1 MKKASFIHTVLAF
14 GATLILLLGTPS
26 CTKEQD
32 IMCEVTF
39 IATLPDGSS
48 FLSMEVD
55 PAPKGNFLRNLNT
68 RQDFDFPV
76 FVNGT
81 GQIRVLRGMY
91 YLAFDA
97 EVMMPDGTRKNVR
110 CAQYNSPEKS
120 LPLLGAQETVSLQ
133 LTLR

>member
-1 MKKASFIHTVLAF
+1 MTKASTILSISA
-14 GATLILLLGTPS
+14 AAILILLVAHS

-39 IATLPDGSS
+39 TATLSDGTR
-48 FLSMEVD
+48 FLSMVVD
-55 PAPKGNFLRNLNT
+55 PEPKGNFMRNLNT

-81 GQIRVLRGMY
+81 GKISVLRGMY

-97 EVMMPDGTRKNVR
+97 EVTMADGSTKSVR
-110 CAQYNSPEKS
+110 CTQYNSPEKS
-120 LPLLGAQETVSLQ
+120 IPLLEAQVEVPLLLTV
-133 LTLR
+133 R